1 MLEEV
6 RINGLGVID
15 DAVLELSAGFTA
27 LTGETGAG
35 KTMVVTAL
43 GLLFGGRADPARV
56 RPGAARAAVEGRL
69 LVSPD
74 VAREVE
80 DAGGDLDDNGSA
92 LVLSRSV
99 SAEGRSRAFA
109 GGHSVPVSL
118 LQVLADDLVAV
129 HGQSDQQQ
137 LLKPGR
143 QRDALDRFG
152 GPELA
157 TALADY
163 RRVYHR
169 HRAVREELEALTQA
183 ERERAAEAETLR
195 LGLAEVEATAP
206 EAGEDATLLTEEEK
220 LANADALH
228 AAATTAHEAL
238 LGDPVSA
245 SVDASDV
252 VTLLGI
258 AVRALEPV
266 RSHDPVLAGLA
277 GRLSEASY
285 LISDVAGELASY
297 TESLD
302 SDPARLAAVQ
312 ERRAA
317 LGRLA
322 RAYGGVTGD
331 VAGVLGWAEQAGL
344 RLAEL
349 EGADDKI
356 AALTAE
362 EASLADE
369 VTALAA
375 RLTAL
380 RSAAAAR
387 FATAVTAE
395 LTALAMPHASL
406 TAVITELDAPGP
418 NGADDVEIR
427 LAAHPGAPP
436 LPLHKG
442 ASGGELSRVML
453 AIEVVFAGADPVP
466 TFVFDEVDAGVGGKA
481 AVEIGRRLA
490 RLARSSQ
497 VIVVTHLP
505 QVAAFADNHLV
516 VEKSGDGLVTAS
528 GVVRLGQP
536 AGSASCPGCWPAW
549 RTPSPASC
557 TPRNSCHRRPGARGR
572 RSEPCARSRLGWG
585 GGGGVEAGLGAAGAE
600 AAVLEPVAARGHVA
614 PRALPAMR
622 PVVER
627 PAAVRVAAQ
636 LHPVPAAVGLRVAD
650 GQQQPRQAVG
660 QASLSPRHRFPA
672 ARARWPSPRPWAR
685 PGWWPAAAFAARL
698 R

>member
-56 RPGAARAAVEGRL
+56 RPGAGRAAVEGRL
-69 LVSPD
+69 LVSPQ
-74 VAREVE
+74 VAQEVE
-80 DAGGDLDDNGSA
+80 DAGGDLDEDGTV

-109 GGHSVPVSL
+109 GGRSVPVSL

-129 HGQSDQQQ
+129 HGQADQQQ
-137 LLKPGR
+137 LLKAGR

-152 GPELA
+152 GAELA
-157 TALADY
+157 GVLSDY
-163 RRVYHR
+163 RRVFGR
-169 HRAVREELEALTQA
+169 HRAVRDELEALTLA
-183 ERERAAEAETLR
+183 ERERATEAETLR
-195 LGLAEVEATAP
+195 LGLAEVEAVAP
-206 EAGEDATLLTEEEK
+206 AAGEDVALLAEDER

-238 LGDPVSA
+238 LGDPA
-245 SVDASDV
+245 SSGAEAADA

-258 AVRALEPV
+258 AGRALEAV
-266 RSHDPVLAGLA
+266 RAHDPVLAGLA
-277 GRLSEASY
+277 GRLAEASY
-285 LISDVAGELASY
+285 VVSDIATELASY

-317 LGRLA
+317 LGRLV
-322 RAYGGVTGD
+322 RAYGGTGTD
-331 VAGVLGWAEQAGL
+331 VAGVLEWAEQAGA

-356 AALTAE
+356 
-362 EASLADE
+362 
-369 VTALAA
+369 TALAA
-375 RLTAL
+375 EEAELAAQVASLAAELTAL
-380 RSAAAAR
+380 RSAAAEK
-387 FATAVTAE
+387 FAVEVTAE
-395 LTALAMPHASL
+395 LTDLAMPHASL
-406 TAVITELDAPGP
+406 TAVLIKLDAPGP
-418 NGADDVEIR
+418 HGADDVEIR
-427 LAAHPGAPP
+427 LAAHPGAPA

-490 RLARSSQ
+490 RLARSAQ
-497 VIVVTHLP
+497 VIAVTHLP

-516 VEKSGDGLVTAS
+516 VEKSDDGLVTAS
-528 GVVRLGQP
+528 GVVRLDQQ
-536 AGSASCPGCWPAW
+536 
-549 RTPSPASC
+549 
-557 TPRNSCHRRPGARGR
+557 ARVR
-572 RSEPCARSRLGWG
+572 ELSRML
-585 GGGGVEAGLGAAGAE
+585 AGLE
-600 AAVLEPVAARGHVA
+600 DSEF
-614 PRALPAMR
+614 
-622 PVVER
+622 
-627 PAAVRVAAQ
+627 
-636 LHPVPAAVGLRVAD
+636 
-650 GQQQPRQAVG
+650 G
-660 QASLSPRHRFPA
+660 QAHAEELLALA
-672 ARARWPSPRPWAR
+672 AHEREADWPWDA
-685 PGWWPAAAFAARL
+685 
-698 R
+698 